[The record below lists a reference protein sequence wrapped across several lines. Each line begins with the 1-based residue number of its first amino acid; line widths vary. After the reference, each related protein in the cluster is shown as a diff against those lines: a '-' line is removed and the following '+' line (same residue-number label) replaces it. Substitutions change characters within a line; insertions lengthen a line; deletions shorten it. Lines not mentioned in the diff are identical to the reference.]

1 MDILKISMEW
11 ARDEILSSKF
21 FILFGLLFLF
31 GALGFWQ
38 MGKTELAKAFITPL
52 LVCGTLLLF
61 IGVGLLYSNT
71 TRIHSFEKDYQTR
84 SEKFVSA
91 EIARADKTVGE
102 FELIVFKVIPLII
115 VVCCFGIIF
124 HHQPFWRA
132 ICIVT
137 IAMMV
142 VILLVD
148 THSYMRIKEYK
159 GKLVLFEKLMQG

>member
-1 MDILKISMEW
+1 MDILKLSTEW
-11 ARDEILSSKF
+11 AKDEILSSKF

-52 LVCGTLLLF
+52 LVCGTLLF
-61 IGVGLLYSNT
+61 IIGVGLLYSNT
-71 TRIHSFEKDYQTR
+71 TRIHSFEKDHQVST
-84 SEKFVSA
+84 ENFISA

-124 HHQPFWRA
+124 LHQPFWRA

-159 GKLVLFEKLMQG
+159 GKLVLFEK

>member
-11 ARDEILSSKF
+11 AKDEILSSKF

-38 MGKTELAKAFITPL
+38 MGKTELAKAFINPL
-52 LVCGTLLLF
+52 LVCGTLLLI

-71 TRIHSFEKDYQTR
+71 TRIQSFQKDYQTS
-84 SEKFVSA
+84 SEKFVLA
-91 EIARADKTVGE
+91 EIARADKTMAE
-102 FELIVFKVIPLII
+102 FELVVFKVIPLII

-124 HHQPFWRA
+124 LHQPFWRA
-132 ICIVT
+132 ICIIT
-137 IAMMV
+137 MAMMV

-159 GKLVLFEKLMQG
+159 EKLVLFEK